1 MNLVDIMA
9 LALRNLRQAKLRTAL
24 TVLGVVIGVA
34 AIITMVSFG
43 IGLQKNIIA
52 NAFAKLDLFTV
63 ITVFGPSADELLALS
78 GGQGDNSGSV
88 SRRSAP
94 KPEPSS
100 SPSSSP
106 AVSPSA
112 STASIPA
119 ATPGASP
126 VAGPDLRRR
135 LLDDAAVAELAK
147 IKGVRYALPVI
158 VFQSYVRYNERTERH
173 RIGGAL
179 ASVEYNPRFK
189 KFLAGQAFTSDSASE
204 VIVTEN
210 FLNQFGAKGN
220 RRARRAGPGGPSG
233 NGPFTPAVAKTEEQR
248 RSEAN
253 QVLGRELSLLTLP
266 NASVEPASVFGIPL
280 DLLGTEDAGG
290 PQENLER
297 HPFRIV
303 GVLETEAGITLD
315 QFMRSEIYVP
325 IEQASR
331 FREANRDPIEKMG
344 AALIGDAGYQRAEMR
359 VTDPTEVR
367 TIQQEITK
375 LGFNSFSLNN
385 QIDEIRYVFLVVNG
399 GLALLGGIA
408 LLVASFGIANTMIMS
423 ILERTREIGIMKA
436 IGGSDSEIMRIFF
449 FEASL
454 IGLAGGTFG
463 VIGGWGV
470 DRIANFMVNRY
481 VVKQPPYIEFFS
493 IPWYLWVGAIA
504 FAVLISLLAA
514 VYPALRAAR
523 VDPIKALRHD

>member
-1 MNLVDIMA
+1 MNLIDIMV

-24 TVLGVVIGVA
+24 TVIGVVIGVA

-63 ITVFGPSADELLALS
+63 ITVFGPSADELLALT
-78 GGQGDNSGSV
+78 GGQGGGERV
-88 SRRSAP
+88 TRRTAP
-94 KPEPSS
+94 KSVPPASPEPEPTA
-100 SPSSSP
+100 SPD
-106 AVSPSA
+106 PSA
-112 STASIPA
+112 KPSPEAS
-119 ATPGASP
+119 
-126 VAGPDLRRR
+126 PDLRRR
-135 LLDDAAVAELAK
+135 ILDDSAIAEFEKLA
-147 IKGVRYALPVI
+147 GVRYALPII
-158 VFQSYVRYNERTERH
+158 VFQSYVRFNQRTERH

-179 ASVEYNPRFK
+179 ASIDYNPRFK
-189 KFLAGQAFTSDSASE
+189 KFLAGQPFSSDSATE

-210 FLNQFGAKGN
+210 FLNRFGSRGRRGN
-220 RRARRAGPGGPSG
+220 RQGGR
-233 NGPFTPAVAKTEEQR
+233 GPFTPASLKTDEE
-248 RSEAN
+248 RSLEA
-253 QVLGRELSLLTLP
+253 QQTLGREVVLLTLP
-266 NASVEPASVFGIPL
+266 QSNAGGANVFGIPL
-280 DLLGTEDAGG
+280 GAFQEEEISPDGTF
-290 PQENLER
+290 ER
-297 HPFRIV
+297 HSFRIV

-315 QFMRSEIYVP
+315 QFMRSEIYIP
-325 IEQASR
+325 IEQAR
-331 FREANRDPIEKMG
+331 KFREANRDPIEKMG
-344 AALIGDAGYQRAEMR
+344 AALVGDAGYQRAEVR
-359 VTDPTEVR
+359 VTDPTQVR
-367 TIQQEITK
+367 DIQQRITK

-385 QIDEIRYVFLVVNG
+385 QVDEIRYVFLVVNG

-470 DRIANFMVNRY
+470 DRIANFLVNRY
-481 VVKQPPYIEFFS
+481 LVKQPPYIEFFS

-504 FAVLISLLAA
+504 FALLVSLAA
-514 VYPALRAAR
+514 AIYPALSAAR

>member
-1 MNLVDIMA
+1 MNLLDIIS

-24 TVLGVVIGVA
+24 TMLGVIIGVA

-43 IGLQKNIIA
+43 LGLQHNIIA

-78 GGQGDNSGSV
+78 GGQANSSNGV
-88 SRRSAP
+88 TRRDAP
-94 KPEPSS
+94 EVEPNA
-100 SPSSSP
+100 SP
-106 AVSPSA
+106 AAAASA
-112 STASIPA
+112 SPEAS
-119 ATPGASP
+119 
-126 VAGPDLRRR
+126 PDLRRR
-135 LLDDAAVAELAK
+135 LLDDPAVAEIQR

-158 VFQSYVRYNERTERH
+158 IFQSYVRYNQRTERH

-179 ASVEYNPRFK
+179 ASIEYNPRFK
-189 KFLAGQAFTSDSASE
+189 KFLAGRAFSSDGAPE

-210 FLNQFGAKGN
+210 FISQFGARYGSD
-220 RRARRAGPGGPSG
+220 RGQRGASPRSGGGSG
-233 NGPFTPAVAKTEEQR
+233 GGGGRGSGPFTPAPLKSDEQR
-248 RSEAN
+248 VTEAN
-253 QVLGRELSLLTLP
+253 QVLGKDLILLTLP
-266 NASVEPASVFGIPL
+266 NAGAGPSSIFGIPL
-280 DLLGTEDAGG
+280 NLFPADTESG
-290 PQENLER
+290 PDSSFEQ
-297 HPFRIV
+297 HAFRIV
-303 GVLETEAGITLD
+303 GILETEAGINLD

-325 IEQASR
+325 IEQAR
-331 FREANRDPIEKMG
+331 RYREANRDPLEKMG
-344 AALIGDAGYQRAEMR
+344 AALVGDAGYQRAEVR

-367 TIQQEITK
+367 AVQQQITK

-449 FEASL
+449 LEASL
-454 IGLAGGTFG
+454 IGFAGGALG
-463 VIGGWGV
+463 VVGGWGV
-470 DRIANFMVNRY
+470 DRIANFLVNRY

-493 IPWYLWVGAIA
+493 IPWYLWLSAIA

-523 VDPIKALRHD
+523 VDPIRALRHD